1 MASTNPNAPFGFRVI
16 RNRNGD
22 FPQVSTRT
30 ASGSIALPE
39 GGIGY
44 LRTDGLVGLM
54 SNVSTLSGRRI
65 LGPIMSGCSTTATDR
80 TIKIC
85 EDPEVELA
93 VMLDDGSVTGV
104 NGLVGRNFV
113 GTDMTVIKTTVNQSK
128 AKIDASTGT
137 NTVNTVVT
145 GTNYRPFRGVRFYG
159 EVGNSSSQ
167 SFAQVVVK
175 IHPFYHVFGASLV
188 TQ

>member
-30 ASGSIALPE
+30 ASTSIAFPE

-44 LRTDGLVGLM
+44 LRVDGLVGLM
-54 SNVSTLSGRRI
+54 DNTVTLSGRRI
-65 LGPIMSGCSTTATDR
+65 LGPILAGCTTTATDR

-85 EDPEVELA
+85 EDPDVEMVA
-93 VMLDDGSVTGV
+93 MLDDGSVTGI
-104 NGLVGRNFV
+104 NGFVGRNFG
-113 GTDMTVIKTTVNQSK
+113 GTSMTVIKTSVNQSK
-128 AKIDASTGT
+128 ATIDASTGT
-137 NTVNTVVT
+137 NTINTVVT

-159 EVGNSSSQ
+159 EVGNASSQ
-167 SFAQVVVK
+167 SFAQAVVK
-175 IHPFYHVFGASLV
+175 IHPFYHVYGASLV
-188 TQ
+188 TV